1 MLPWIIFLQ
10 HNIFF
15 CQSQGKSINESIS
28 LTIFILFNTLMI
40 SKVVHGVIEM
50 NQSINQII
58 KKLSMRPVEKNFFLT
73 LGRTQKI
80 WHFSKRE

>member
-1 MLPWIIFLQ
+1 
-10 HNIFF
+10 
-15 CQSQGKSINESIS
+15 
-28 LTIFILFNTLMI
+28 MI